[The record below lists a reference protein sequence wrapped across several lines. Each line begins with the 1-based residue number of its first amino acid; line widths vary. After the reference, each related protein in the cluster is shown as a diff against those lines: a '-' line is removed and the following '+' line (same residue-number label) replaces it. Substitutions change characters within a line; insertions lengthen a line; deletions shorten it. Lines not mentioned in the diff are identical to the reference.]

1 MPDLPHLPAQPTN
14 EQEWFQALIDLARY
28 LRTPEGC
35 PWDREQNAQ
44 SFAGYLVGEVEELM
58 EAFGTNDPHL
68 EEEYGDCIFTLLAS
82 VAAAEEEG
90 RVKMERVLERIHEK
104 MIRRHEHVF
113 GENKAT
119 SSQEAIDSWNRIKA
133 EEKARK
139 AAEE

>member
-1 MPDLPHLPAQPTN
+1 MSDLPHLSKQPAN

-35 PWDREQNAQ
+35 PWDREQDAK
-44 SFAGYLVGEVEELM
+44 SFAGYLVGEVDELM

-90 RVKMERVLERIHEK
+90 RVRMDRVLERIHEK

-113 GENKAT
+113 GENKAA
-119 SSQEAIDSWNRIKA
+119 SAQDAIDSWNRIKA

-139 AAEE
+139 ALE

>member
-1 MPDLPHLPAQPTN
+1 MPDLPHLPAQPTD
-14 EQEWFQALIDLARY
+14 EKEWFQALIDLARY

-133 EEKARK
+133 EERARK
-139 AAEE
+139 AEG